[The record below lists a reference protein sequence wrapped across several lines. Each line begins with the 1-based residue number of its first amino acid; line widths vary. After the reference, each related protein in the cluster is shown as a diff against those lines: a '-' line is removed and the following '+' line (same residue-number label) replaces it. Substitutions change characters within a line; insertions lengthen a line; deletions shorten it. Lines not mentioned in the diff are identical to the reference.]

1 MTKKICTVTDLE
13 ERGPH
18 GITRPA
24 FRNLFTRTLT
34 ELEQDTGLGGSK
46 TGRQRRLRKSENK
59 KVGSEGLAEGLASKP
74 NTGQF
79 RAHLRL

>member
-24 FRNLFTRTLT
+24 FRDSFTWILT
-34 ELEQDTGLGGSK
+34 ELEQDSGLGGSK
-46 TGRQRRLRKSENK
+46 T
-59 KVGSEGLAEGLASKP
+59 
-74 NTGQF
+74 
-79 RAHLRL
+79 

>member
-24 FRNLFTRTLT
+24 FRNSFTETLT

-46 TGRQRRLRKSENK
+46 T
-59 KVGSEGLAEGLASKP
+59 
-74 NTGQF
+74 
-79 RAHLRL
+79 

>member
-24 FRNLFTRTLT
+24 FRDSFTWILSWSRTLGWGAVRH
-34 ELEQDTGLGGSK
+34 EDKE
-46 TGRQRRLRKSENK
+46 E
-59 KVGSEGLAEGLASKP
+59 
-74 NTGQF
+74 
-79 RAHLRL
+79 